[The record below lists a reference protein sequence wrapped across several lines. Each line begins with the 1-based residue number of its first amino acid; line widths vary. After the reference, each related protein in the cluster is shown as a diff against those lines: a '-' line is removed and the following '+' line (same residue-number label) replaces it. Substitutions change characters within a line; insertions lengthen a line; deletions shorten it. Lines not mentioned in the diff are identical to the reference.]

1 MKKIIL
7 LFVLVF
13 VAASVDAQL
22 YVGGA
27 VSASIESNNDVE
39 ATTFKILPEAGYN
52 ISDKFAVG
60 AVIGFSRSS
69 YDGKSLG
76 STFQFAPYARF
87 SFYRSDLVRLFVDGG
102 FSVYSNKIEDSDVS
116 ITNFDIGVKPGIALD
131 LSEKISLVGKFGFI
145 GFRHYDDDHNKID
158 MSIDAADI
166 SIGLFYSF

>member
-27 VSASIESNNDVE
+27 VSASIESKNDVE

-102 FSVYSNKIEDSDVS
+102 FSVYSNDIGDET
-116 ITNFDIGVKPGIALD
+116 ITTFDIGVKPGIALD
-131 LSEKISLVGKFGFI
+131 LSEKISIVGKFGFI

-158 MSIDAADI
+158 MSIDATDI